1 MLVEQA
7 HRVEGVRDAP
17 RPAADGLHARV
28 VIRAGM
34 ADGHRHVL
42 ADFTDHVHHAGHLRR
57 HGDVADHA
65 RKPVLIRA
73 QQILVALA
81 QQRFRHGALVFLR
94 EERPFQ
100 MRAQELRAHAPVA
113 HHIGNRAE
121 AFFGGLRRIGQHAR
135 VERRHAL
142 RREERRNPAQSRLVR
157 RVHVH
162 ARRAMRVHVDEP
174 RHKAQAVRLNDARFL
189 IGQVFADLRN
199 QRVPAKHVGAHELP
213 VLINARILNQEL
225 IHGDVLPS

>member
-1 MLVEQA
+1 
-7 HRVEGVRDAP
+7 
-17 RPAADGLHARV
+17 
-28 VIRAGM
+28 M

-42 ADFTDHVHHAGHLRR
+42 ADFADHIHHAGHFRR

-65 RKPVLIRA
+65 RESVLIRA

-113 HHIGNRAE
+113 HHVGDRAE
-121 AFFGGLRRIGQHAR
+121 AFFGGIRRIGQHAR

-142 RREERRNPAQSRLVR
+142 RREERRNLAQPRLVR
-157 RVHVH
+157 RVHIH
-162 ARRAMRVHVDEP
+162 ARRAVRVYVDEP
-174 RHKAQAVRLNDARFL
+174 RHKAQAVRLNDARFPV
-189 IGQVFADLRN
+189 GQVFADLRN
-199 QRVPAKHVGAHELP
+199 QRVPAEHVGAHKLP